1 MIEPGT
7 PYTAEAIAYAREALS
22 HTDNCFWAGIDT
34 STKGY
39 GWCIRADQW
48 MDEHYIAPSDSPV
61 VTDVDDPRLAPGT
74 WVKITTVSHFEGLIG
89 ANTSPSYVQDCIGQA
104 DVKVEVLDK
113 PVIDM
118 DAYEVAHNRL
128 YNTRDTIDFF
138 EDMATKGYKMVK
150 VVDGDA

>member
-1 MIEPGT
+1 MPDGT
-7 PYTAEAIAYAREALS
+7 YRGASL
-22 HTDNCFWAGIDT
+22 G
-34 STKGY
+34 
-39 GWCIRADQW
+39 
-48 MDEHYIAPSDSPV
+48 
-61 VTDVDDPRLAPGT
+61 
-74 WVKITTVSHFEGLIG
+74 FE
-89 ANTSPSYVQDCIGQA
+89 A